1 MPHQLHWRDLR
12 GGLIAVGVIAVIV
25 IAIFTFARVGG
36 LHGKKVT
43 LYVVTDEASGVM
55 AGTEVWLSGEK
66 DGLVTGIEFRPPST
80 DTLERLLIKTEVLA
94 KALPHIRRDSYAQIR
109 PGGTLIG
116 TPVIFIASG
125 TSGSPG
131 LKDGDTLRAR
141 STSGVGSVAEGAANL
156 APQLG
161 SLVSATKSIVGKAS
175 QPMGTIGSIRV
186 NGLEDLPDITAG
198 VKSLNSRA
206 RGNGSLASGLRG
218 DIQRR
223 ASHALA
229 SVDSIKALVGSNR
242 GNIGRFRKDSTLTIK
257 IGRVLA
263 ELDSLSGLLKSP
275 LATIA
280 AVHSD
285 SVLARKLD
293 EERTLMAALMRDVK
307 NNPTRYIQF

>member
-1 MPHQLHWRDLR
+1 MPHQLHWRELR
-12 GGLIAVGVIAVIV
+12 GGMIAVGVIAAIILVILM
-25 IAIFTFARVGG
+25 FARVGA

-43 LYVVTDEASGVM
+43 LYVVTDEAPGVL

-66 DGLVTGIEFRPPST
+66 DGLVTDISFRPPST

-116 TPVIFIASG
+116 TPIIYIAAG
-125 TSGSPG
+125 TADSPG
-131 LKDGDTLRAR
+131 LKDGDTLHAR
-141 STSGVGSVAEGAANL
+141 STAGIGSVAEGAAGL

-161 SLVSATKSIVGKAS
+161 GLVASAKSITNKAQQS
-175 QPMGTIGSIRV
+175 VGTIGNVRA
-186 NGLEDLPDITAG
+186 NGLVDLPDITAG
-198 VKSLNSRA
+198 VKSLNARA
-206 RGNGSLASGLRG
+206 RGNGTLARSLHG

-229 SVDSIKALVGSNR
+229 SVDSIKTLVSSNR
-242 GNIGRFRKDSTLTIK
+242 GSIGRFRKDSTLTTK
-257 IGRVLA
+257 VGRVIA
-263 ELDSLSGLLKSP
+263 ELDTLSSLLKSP
-275 LATIA
+275 LGTIA

-293 EERTLMAALMRDVK
+293 EERTLMAALVRDVK
-307 NNPTRYIQF
+307 SNPMRYIQF